1 MRFRF
6 FWHSLCGSRS
16 QPHHRECEGHLSRGA
31 VWPKI
36 MVHHAMAHGPHGAAT
51 VAGGLGFSELI
62 CPLGQSVTA
71 HRLAHPRHILG
82 TGWMS
87 EAEFIRWI
95 GASGVPSLTAVA
107 AQSRWQMACR
117 SAMRG
122 DMMSFQDQMHSG
134 GDMMIVELSV
144 RVVTGG
150 MDARDMA
157 LRPPGLPSRTPPL
170 RFPLSDFVPTVSGS
184 PPPSKA
190 AATAGACSKAP
201 SSSAPSKASPPRP
214 PMSTPAVQSVPPSP
228 HGGGT
233 QVILGKQWG
242 GGTQRGVIRNHIV

>member
-1 MRFRF
+1 MAQDA
-6 FWHSLCGSRS
+6 C
-16 QPHHRECEGHLSRGA
+16 A
-31 VWPKI
+31 VWLK
-36 MVHHAMAHGPHGAAT
+36 MVVHHTMAHGPHGAAT
-51 VAGGLGFSELI
+51 VAGGPGFSELI

-71 HRLAHPRHILG
+71 HRLAHPRRILG

-157 LRPPGLPSRTPPL
+157 RRPPGLPSRAP
-170 RFPLSDFVPTVSGS
+170 SSIA
-184 PPPSKA
+184 PSKA
-190 AATAGACSKAP
+190 A
-201 SSSAPSKASPPRP
+201 PPRQ
-214 PMSTPAVQSVPPSP
+214 PMSTPAVKSPPPTP

-233 QVILGKQWG
+233 QVTLGKQWG
-242 GGTQRGVIRNHIV
+242 GGTQCGVIRNHMV